1 MIRALIFDFD
11 GLILDT
17 EVPVY
22 QSWQELY
29 LSHGCDLALDHWLDY
44 VGTNEGYFDPLADL
58 ERQLA
63 CSLDRETVGEAR
75 RKRETEL
82 IAQQRAMPG
91 VEEYLSSARRLGLKI
106 AIASSASCKWV
117 TSHLE
122 RLGLLERFD
131 NITARDDVTRTKPNP
146 DLFLTALE
154 SLEVKAA
161 EAIVFEDSL
170 HGIRAARQAGI
181 YCVAVPNAVTRHLP
195 LNKADFQ
202 LNSLADLSLE
212 ELLKIVIPQAYSTK
226 SISNSLIDD

>member
-29 LSHGCDLALDHWLDY
+29 LSHGCDLSLDRWLDF
-44 VGTNEGYFDPLADL
+44 VGTNEGDFDPLADL
-58 ERQLA
+58 ERHLA

-82 IAQQRAMPG
+82 IARQQVMPG
-91 VEEYLSSARRLGLKI
+91 VEQYLSSARTLGLKV
-106 AIASSASCKWV
+106 ALASSASCNWV
-117 TSHLE
+117 AGHLE
-122 RLGLLERFD
+122 RLGFLERFD
-131 NITARDDVTRTKPNP
+131 SILTRDDVTYTKPSP
-146 DLFLTALE
+146 ELFLTALE
-154 SLEVKAA
+154 RLEVKAG

-170 HGIRAARQAGI
+170 HGVRAARQAGI

-195 LNKADFQ
+195 LDQADYQ
-202 LNSLADLSLE
+202 LNSLSDVSLE
-212 ELLKIVIPQAYSTK
+212 WLLEMVNQRV
-226 SISNSLIDD
+226 NH